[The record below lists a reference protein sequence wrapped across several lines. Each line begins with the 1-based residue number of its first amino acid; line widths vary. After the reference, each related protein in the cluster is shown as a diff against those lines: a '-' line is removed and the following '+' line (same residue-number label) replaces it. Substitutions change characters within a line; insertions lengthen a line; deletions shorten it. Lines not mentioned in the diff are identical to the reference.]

1 MKYAADNGAVIC
13 QNSWGYNQKLSWNT
27 WTRSSFSA
35 LRRAIDYF
43 VKYAGVDENGE
54 QTGPMKGG
62 IVIFA
67 ADNEGCQPSVISCRG
82 QERGERRLI
91 FLHR

>member
-1 MKYAADNGAVIC
+1 MTCQTLGASENGYSGSGLGGIVRAMKYAADNGAVIC

-54 QTGPMKGG
+54 TKGLW
-62 IVIFA
+62 A
-67 ADNEGCQPSVISCRG
+67 AES
-82 QERGERRLI
+82 
-91 FLHR
+91 